1 MHKFLFRTAL
11 SLCAALCLHQAYAA
25 ADAPAAASDTP
36 ASALSPVQARQAL
49 DNLQDPQRRAAME
62 STLRVLA
69 APSAGEASSASGASG
84 AVSDG
89 SGVGAKHATHESDSA
104 HHAETKAAPAP
115 KVAASAA
122 HPATPAMNPL
132 VAAIMAPSGA
142 TAASA
147 TAASSPLV
155 SNGLIAQL
163 VHQTSHWGRSAVI
176 EAKGASGLFRGFPA
190 IATWL
195 NQVINSPDQ
204 RAQTWN
210 ALWTLAAVM
219 LAALIGEWVLSRVLR
234 HPRRLLAARAE
245 RDDKMAADI
254 AASSQPELAADAQRD
269 AADNATLKAED
280 RTRAAMVADV
290 APDADATPAAKTVA
304 PEAPAA
310 AGADQPDSADAADKR
325 EKVAATQVKGL
336 ISASS
341 HWHLL
346 KRLPAI
352 LAHFVLTLL
361 PLIAFFLIATTL
373 PSLLVDDG
381 SVADNVIETIT
392 NAYLVVRTVLT
403 IVRLLTAPEA
413 PGLRLLQIS
422 DHTAHRLQ
430 VWMMWIVGIIV
441 LGNGLAD
448 AVAEL
453 GMSNAAHDAI
463 SRLAVLI
470 GHILAIVVVMRYRRP
485 INRVIRRRTE
495 TKPSMAM
502 LGAWLADIWA
512 FVAIFLIVALWFSWA
527 LNVKN
532 GLSRVFD
539 LLGQSVAILAVA
551 RIIAIILLGALAR
564 AFNRGD
570 DPAELSP
577 VVRRAHR
584 YYPALRRVVSTL
596 VALITVVIML
606 QAWGVDSLHWFSAG
620 AIGKS
625 LISAGTTVG
634 IACVVALLIWEST
647 NAMVERRLDRWTQND
662 DRIRAARL
670 RTLLP
675 MLRSV
680 LLIVIALIV
689 GMTALNQLGVNTA
702 PLLASASIIGVALG
716 FGSQKLVQDFITGI
730 FLLMENA
737 MQVGDNVTV
746 AGVSGT
752 VEYLSIRTVRLRGG
766 DGSLYTI
773 PFSSVT
779 TVNNTNRGIGNAAVK
794 VSVAYDAD
802 IDLVV
807 ATLRDIGTAMR
818 VDPAYADMIL
828 NDFEYWGIDVVEGA
842 MVTISG
848 QIRAKDSTRWTVQRE
863 FNRRILQRFREQG
876 IPIADTQRR
885 AYLTLDPKALQ
896 AEQVATEPLAE
907 TDSPAVQEHAK
918 SGDNAP
924 PK

>member
-1 MHKFLFRTAL
+1 
-11 SLCAALCLHQAYAA
+11 
-25 ADAPAAASDTP
+25 
-36 ASALSPVQARQAL
+36 
-49 DNLQDPQRRAAME
+49 
-62 STLRVLA
+62 
-69 APSAGEASSASGASG
+69 
-84 AVSDG
+84 
-89 SGVGAKHATHESDSA
+89 
-104 HHAETKAAPAP
+104 
-115 KVAASAA
+115 
-122 HPATPAMNPL
+122 
-132 VAAIMAPSGA
+132 
-142 TAASA
+142 
-147 TAASSPLV
+147 
-155 SNGLIAQL
+155 
-163 VHQTSHWGRSAVI
+163 
-176 EAKGASGLFRGFPA
+176 
-190 IATWL
+190 
-195 NQVINSPDQ
+195 
-204 RAQTWN
+204 
-210 ALWTLAAVM
+210 
-219 LAALIGEWVLSRVLR
+219 
-234 HPRRLLAARAE
+234 
-245 RDDKMAADI
+245 
-254 AASSQPELAADAQRD
+254 
-269 AADNATLKAED
+269 
-280 RTRAAMVADV
+280 
-290 APDADATPAAKTVA
+290 
-304 PEAPAA
+304 
-310 AGADQPDSADAADKR
+310 
-325 EKVAATQVKGL
+325 
-336 ISASS
+336 
-341 HWHLL
+341 
-346 KRLPAI
+346 
-352 LAHFVLTLL
+352 
-361 PLIAFFLIATTL
+361 
-373 PSLLVDDG
+373 
-381 SVADNVIETIT
+381 
-392 NAYLVVRTVLT
+392 
-403 IVRLLTAPEA
+403 
-413 PGLRLLQIS
+413 
-422 DHTAHRLQ
+422 
-430 VWMMWIVGIIV
+430 
-441 LGNGLAD
+441 
-448 AVAEL
+448 
-453 GMSNAAHDAI
+453 
-463 SRLAVLI
+463 
-470 GHILAIVVVMRYRRP
+470 
-485 INRVIRRRTE
+485 
-495 TKPSMAM
+495 
-502 LGAWLADIWA
+502 
-512 FVAIFLIVALWFSWA
+512 
-527 LNVKN
+527 
-532 GLSRVFD
+532 
-539 LLGQSVAILAVA
+539 
-551 RIIAIILLGALAR
+551 
-564 AFNRGD
+564 
-570 DPAELSP
+570 
-577 VVRRAHR
+577 
-584 YYPALRRVVSTL
+584 VVSTL